1 MTCDQ
6 LETTGGIT
14 ASTVRQLRQIRELL
28 SQLRAVI
35 EAKDTEIVVLRAELD
50 AEREL
55 RRRLELK
62 VAEVEGLVGSDSRT
76 SGTPS
81 SRESIKA
88 RERRK
93 AERKAR
99 QSSERERRGDRKR
112 GGQPGHA
119 GAGLSRDLA
128 PDKREELPPPAECS
142 RCGAGL
148 EGAERA
154 GTWWSQVWDVTITK
168 FVTEYLLPLLACPCC
183 GKVNAAQPPPWAHP
197 GSISYG
203 PRINTAAV
211 LLCSYGN
218 VPAERPAN

>member
-62 VAEVEGLVGSDSRT
+62 VAELERLVGSDSTT

-112 GGQPGHA
+112 GGPPGRG
-119 GAGLSRDLA
+119 GAGPSGGRA
-128 PDKREELPPPAECS
+128 PDKPDR
-142 RCGAGL
+142 
-148 EGAERA
+148 
-154 GTWWSQVWDVTITK
+154 V
-168 FVTEYLLPLLACPCC
+168 
-183 GKVNAAQPPPWAHP
+183 AA
-197 GSISYG
+197 
-203 PRINTAAV
+203 
-211 LLCSYGN
+211 
-218 VPAERPAN
+218 